1 MRGQAHTLEALV
13 ASLLLLAGVA
23 FALQVTTVTPLSAST
38 SSQHIEN
45 QQGATADGV
54 LAAAA
59 ENGALKRAVLFTDDE
74 GNFHGTGNDGYY
86 TSGGPPNRF
95 GAILNR
101 AFESRGIVFNVY
113 VNYQTADGLVKQ
125 KRMVYRGVPS
135 DHASAA
141 SKKVT
146 LVDDDVL
153 HADPDPND
161 DYEVA
166 KPTAT
171 ALDSESSS
179 LYRDAV
185 NDGSDD
191 GLYNVVEVEVV
202 VWRM

>member
-1 MRGQAHTLEALV
+1 MRGQAHTLEAFV

-59 ENGALKRAVLFTDDE
+59 ENGALKRAVLFTDGE

-95 GAILNR
+95 GAMLNR

-153 HADPDPND
+153 HADSD
-161 DYEVA
+161 DDGVA
-166 KPTAT
+166 EPTST
-171 ALDSESSS
+171 AVDSESSS

-185 NDGSDD
+185 NDESGD

>member
-13 ASLLLLAGVA
+13 AAFLLLAGVT

-54 LAAAA
+54 LATAA
-59 ENGALKRAVLFTDDE
+59 ETGALKRAVLFTDETGD
-74 GNFHGTGNDGYY
+74 FHNSTEDGYY
-86 TSGGPPNRF
+86 TSRVPPNQF
-95 GAILNR
+95 GQMLER

-113 VNYQTADGLVKQ
+113 VRYQTSDGLIKQ

-135 DHASAA
+135 DNAA
-141 SKKVT
+141 TAVRKVT

-153 HADPDPND
+153 YADSDND
-161 DYEVA
+161 SIAE
-166 KPTAT
+166 PTT
-171 ALDSESSS
+171 TTVKDSS

-185 NDGSDD
+185 NGESGD

>member
-45 QQGATADGV
+45 QQGATADGI

-74 GNFHGTGNDGYY
+74 GNFRGTGNDGYY
-86 TSGGPPNRF
+86 TKAGPPNRF
-95 GAILNR
+95 GAMLNR
-101 AFESRGIVFNVY
+101 SFESRGIVFNVY
-113 VNYQTADGLVKQ
+113 VNYQTADGLAKQ

-153 HADPDPND
+153 HADPDGD
-161 DYEVA
+161 DVA
-166 KPTAT
+166 EPTTTTVA
-171 ALDSESSS
+171 DSS

-185 NDGSDD
+185 NGEDGD